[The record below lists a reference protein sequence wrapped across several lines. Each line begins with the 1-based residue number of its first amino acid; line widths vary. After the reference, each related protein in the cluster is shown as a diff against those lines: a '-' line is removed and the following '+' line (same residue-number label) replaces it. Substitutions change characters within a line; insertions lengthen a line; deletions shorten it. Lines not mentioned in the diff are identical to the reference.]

1 MHWPKSGQ
9 VTTAVPA
16 QPPAPLQT
24 SFWVLALPSLQPVPE
39 AAWLGVHPTPLV
51 V

>member
-1 MHWPKSGQ
+1 MHAPRSGQ
-9 VTTAVPA
+9 VVVVPA

-24 SFWVLALPSLQPVPE
+24 SLVVELLPSLQPVPE